1 MGFAFCAEHHACRD
15 IARIQGAARH
25 DEGLV
30 TVEACDAHGHGR
42 VGHGMPRG
50 PAVKYS
56 APKKSPLE
64 IAGTLAAVEF
74 RVRVLA
80 SRNRLEDV
88 VVEERHGGSLHGD
101 GTGVVQRSVIADK
114 VHVTGDEYREERPH
128 HHAGSERDAVRE
140 LVLTGCKTGHHQ
152 VVVFHRELVR
162 KRTAEDVEPER
173 PAEHT
178 QQHVVAQMIERGKL
192 LCAIDGCG
200 IHGC

>member
-1 MGFAFCAEHHACRD
+1 MGLPFCAEHHACRD
-15 IARIQGAARH
+15 VARIQGAARH
-25 DEGLV
+25 DERLV
-30 TVEACDAHGHGR
+30 AVVACDAHGHGR

-74 RVRVLA
+74 RVGVLA

-88 VVEERHGGSLHGD
+88 VVEERHGGGLHGD
-101 GTGVVQRSVIADK
+101 GTGVVQRAVVADK
-114 VHVTGDEYREERPH
+114 VHVARNKDREERSH
-128 HHAGSERDAVRE
+128 HHAGSECDAVNK
-140 LVLTGCKTGHHQ
+140 LILTRCKTGHHQ